1 MSGDVH
7 LLARGWRQADRVFRI
22 SPARLFRRSHFSV
35 PHSRVRQVSVCEELA
50 LELDAGVVDSRDGTA
65 LRLAPVSD
73 RRGGCMRLKSCVI
86 GLGEGGCPL
95 VAGLGAKGITVIR
108 VGRGSKE

>member
-22 SPARLFRRSHFSV
+22 SPARLLRRSHFSV

-73 RRGGCMRLKSCVI
+73 RRGGGMSLKAFVI
-86 GLGEGGCPL
+86 GFGKLGSPL
-95 VAGLGAKGITVIR
+95 AACLAAKGLT
-108 VGRGSKE
+108 G